1 MIKNKNKNKTNN
13 RQNRST
19 RKSGRKMRSS
29 SLPGKPVF
37 EETRLELS
45 PELELLQE
53 TNYGLQTIIDKAHCG
68 QVYRVQEKR
77 TYTLRLGVHSSNK
90 AAGAFDEYTT
100 VACFI
105 PIEYATEQ
113 RITCFFVSEEHQAC
127 FMDTVWLKAEK
138 PFKIVHVFGSAA
150 LESNSDALAMPL
162 GFEDTS
168 DMDGQMVIFRCGNS
182 EDIPPCS
189 VFRFDLLR
197 IRVEIV

>member
-1 MIKNKNKNKTNN
+1 MIKSKNKTNN
-13 RQNRST
+13 RQNRNA

-53 TNYGLQTIIDKAHCG
+53 TNYGLQTIIDKAHCN
-68 QVYRVQEKR
+68 QVFQVQKKR

-138 PFKIVHVFGSAA
+138 PFKIVHVFGSAV
-150 LESNSDALAMPL
+150 LESNSDSLTMPL

-168 DMDGQMVIFRCGNS
+168 DRDGQMVIFRRGSS
-182 EDIPPCS
+182 EDNPPCS